1 MTKCARKQIEELK
14 ESKASEETIEFLESY
29 FDAKDMEKKG
39 MLLDP
44 YEQDIIQQVDEIAD
58 MAELSN
64 RWGTA
69 MISMPSSLIS
79 DINYGEPKYRGGR
92 ISVLQGKYNAQ
103 GKAEVLIRYRGK
115 YFWVDKSTVETNQS
129 WDEILGSDPNTDTQ
143 GKFEQ
148 MIEAGKINSVTEMN
162 AVFDKV
168 AALDKQ
174 VNNKV
179 DNEYLK
185 MVMNKLLGAGLRVIP
200 EMNLYLDSEASTNDG
215 FVIREGEKKG
225 VYVKINKDI
234 PRSRSEMSATEVLVH
249 ELVHAATTF
258 AFNYDKS
265 AVTREVDRLIKLREE
280 AMKILTADDLMP
292 EVVVNE
298 EIERQIAEE
307 RLEYINNNL
316 EEFLAYALTNKNVRN
331 KIKDIKVYERD
342 KPKKWSDLVVYYVK
356 KAIDIATMKWRNEKK
371 TATGED
377 VVLNALASIA
387 KAQDKANTTVKANY
401 MNKFG
406 ETIDDLEFKWAD
418 KQKEWIDKFTDK
430 YASGPLDKTG
440 GVIKKTKNF
449 VGLITAA
456 LIDEKSD
463 SAFDTLMNM
472 LKLKPEGIVR
482 NTINTIRKP
491 DELANLAQELGLWS
505 QQVDQNR
512 ETTAGKMADM
522 VSKLFSDKLTTN
534 QKAVLQ
540 SGLQMVGAEVL
551 VDEDIKSLYTDD
563 SKLDERIKELYKELD
578 SESMNFYKHQIDGL
592 VNYMIDGKGSEVQL
606 RNAEAI
612 VRKLGTKDTNV
623 SEDVD
628 EVQVKAVDKLVTLQ
642 AIKRLSK
649 TTRDE
654 IANIAT
660 EQSEALREFMKLQ
673 KATNE
678 YVNRKASFE
687 DRINS
692 KKGHV
697 RETYDKYTSTK
708 IEPLED
714 REKLFAEGFKL
725 VEEIK
730 LAGHDL
736 SGAKLGLFV
745 STNQV
750 VMPFNRHAI
759 RFTGEKQLGLSMF
772 DMALKT
778 GGIDYWQTAI
788 EGIKTGSKLT
798 KGFNEAIEE
807 GKNVELEYGVTPEFD
822 SKGRINNYRYD
833 VPMERKLGLLGMELD
848 GGVALGR
855 TWAHQ
860 FDVEES
866 AKLNEV
872 VFEELMVDV
881 AKNKGISKTNIK
893 NKEYI
898 EISLDSDNDMVR
910 DITKILPKSFKDKI
924 KKINQSEVIDGMV
937 SEEVA
942 ADLLGSRWDS
952 LSLVHQMR
960 FRAKVADGKLWVR
973 RDMLIP
979 MFGMRDLSLINM
991 GYMTKLPT
999 IVRTFIKKMENFW
1012 KEFISLYKV
1021 QVIVKTIPVLVGN
1034 LVSNFL
1040 MGILAGG
1047 NPLEVM
1053 NDSLKAW
1060 KELTIYTDRRKELVE
1075 AEVNYAKTKDKKYKR
1090 EMDRIEND
1098 IKSMAI
1104 YPLIEYGLYTQILE
1118 EVETN
1123 STSDNRIA
1131 RFFDQKLDKAP
1142 TVVKEGAQWLYVTD
1156 KTKLFQ
1162 LMQMATAKSDFVAR
1176 YAQYVMAMKKNV
1188 KNAEKHKGRKLTED
1202 EAKAMEKSI
1211 IRDIR
1216 DTYINYNSPDSPM
1229 LQYMNDM
1236 GLILFTKYAVR
1247 IQRVLTNLLRGH
1259 PIRAAAALIGQEV
1272 MSGAVGWDPSDA
1284 FEKSVFVGGT
1294 DIIYTPS
1301 VMKMFESVVTPHLYT
1316 MAKL

>member
-1 MTKCARKQIEELK
+1 MTKCARQQIKELK
-14 ESKASEETIEFLESY
+14 EANANEETIEFLESY
-29 FDAKDMEKKG
+29 FDAKEMEKKG

-44 YEQDIIQQVDEIAD
+44 DEQDIIQQVDEIAD
-58 MAELSN
+58 MSELKG

-69 MISMPSSLIS
+69 MTTMSSSLIS
-79 DINYGEPKYRGGR
+79 DINFSEPKYRGGN
-92 ISVLQGKYNAQ
+92 ISVLQGRHNSE

-115 YFWVDKSTVETNQS
+115 YFWTDRSSVETNQS

-143 GKFEQ
+143 GNFER
-148 MIEAGKINSVTEMN
+148 MIDSEKMNSVTEMN
-162 AVFDKV
+162 LVFDKV

-179 DNEYLK
+179 DNDHLR

-200 EMNLYLDSEASTNDG
+200 EMNLYIDSEASTNDG
-215 FVIREGEKKG
+215 FVVRDGEKKG
-225 VYVKINKDI
+225 VYLKVNKDT

-258 AFNYDKS
+258 AFNYNKD
-265 AVTREVDRLIKLREE
+265 AVSREVDRLIKLREE
-280 AMKILTADDLMP
+280 AMKVLTAEDLMP
-292 EVVVNE
+292 EVIVNE
-298 EIERQIAEE
+298 VVERQIAEE

-316 EEFLAYALTNKNVRN
+316 EEFLAYALTNKNVRD
-331 KIKDIKVYERD
+331 KIKDIKVYERT
-342 KPKKWSDLVVYYVK
+342 KPKKWSDLAMYYVK
-356 KAIDIATMKWRNEKK
+356 KAIDIATMKWRKEKK

-377 VVLNALASIA
+377 VVLTALIAMA
-387 KAQDKANTTVKANY
+387 KAQDKANTTVKSNY
-401 MNKFG
+401 MNKFS
-406 ETIDDLEFKWAD
+406 ETIDDLEFRWSD
-418 KQKEWIDKFTDK
+418 KQRAMIDKFTDR
-430 YASGPLDKTG
+430 YALGVVKKTG
-440 GVIKKTKNF
+440 GVISKTKNF
-449 VGLITAA
+449 VGLMTAA

-463 SAFDTLMNM
+463 AAFDYVMNA
-472 LKLKPEGIVR
+472 LRLKPEGIIR
-482 NTINTIRKP
+482 TTINTIRKP
-491 DELANLAQELGLWS
+491 DELANVAQELGLWS
-505 QQVDQNR
+505 QQVDQTR

-522 VSKLFSDKLTTN
+522 VSKLFNDKLTNN

-540 SGLQMVGAEVL
+540 SGIQMIGGEIL
-551 VDEDIKSLYTDD
+551 IDEDF
-563 SKLDERIKELYKELD
+563 KELYTNDNKLDDRIEELYKTLD
-578 SESMNFYKHQIDGL
+578 PESMNFYKHQINGL
-592 VNYMIDGKGSEVQL
+592 VDYMIDGKGSEVQL

-612 VRKLGTKDTNV
+612 VRRLGTQSPN
-623 SEDVD
+623 VD
-628 EVQVKAVDKLVTLQ
+628 EDINQAEVQAVDKLVTLQ
-642 AIKRLSK
+642 AIKRLPKS
-649 TTRDE
+649 TRDE
-654 IANIAT
+654 VVKMGT
-660 EQSEALREFMKLQ
+660 EYEDAMREFMKLQ

-678 YVNRKASFE
+678 YVNKNASFE
-687 DRINS
+687 DRVNS

-697 RETYDKYTSTK
+697 RETYDKYTNTR
-708 IEPLED
+708 IELMSNKS
-714 REKLFAEGFKL
+714 KLFSEGFKL
-725 VEEIK
+725 VEEVK

-745 STNQV
+745 NTNQV

-772 DMALKT
+772 DVALKT
-778 GGIDYWQTAI
+778 GSIDYAKTAI

-798 KGFNEAIEE
+798 KGFNEVIEA
-807 GKNVELEYGVTPEFD
+807 GKDVELEYGVTPEFD

-833 VPMERKLGLLGMELD
+833 VPMERKIGLLGMELD

-866 AKLNEV
+866 EKLNEV

-910 DITKILPKSFKDKI
+910 DIARILPKSFKDKI
-924 KKINQSEVIDGMV
+924 KKINKSEVVDGMIN
-937 SEEVA
+937 EDLA
-942 ADLLGSRWDS
+942 ADLVGSRWND
-952 LSLVHQMR
+952 LSLVHKLR

-979 MFGMRDLSLINM
+979 MFGMRDLSLVNM

-999 IVRTFIKKMENFW
+999 IMRTFIKNMENLW

-1021 QVIVKTIPVLVGN
+1021 EVIVKTIPVLTGN
-1034 LVSNFL
+1034 LVSNFI
-1040 MGILAGG
+1040 MGLLAGG
-1047 NPLEVM
+1047 NPLDVM

-1060 KELTIYTDRRKELVE
+1060 QELTIYTDRRKELVE

-1123 STSDNRIA
+1123 STADNRIA
-1131 RFFDQKLDKAP
+1131 RFFDKQLDKTPAI
-1142 TVVKEGAQWLYVTD
+1142 VKEGAQWLYVTD

-1176 YAQYVMAMKKNV
+1176 YAQYTMAMKKNI
-1188 KNAEKHKGRKLTED
+1188 KNAEKNKGRKLTDAESK
-1202 EAKAMEKSI
+1202 EMEKSI
-1211 IRDIR
+1211 IREIR
-1216 DTYINYNSPDSPM
+1216 DTYINYNSPDSP
-1229 LQYMNDM
+1229 LWQYVNDM
-1236 GLILFTKYAVR
+1236 GFVLFTKYAMR
-1247 IQRVLTNLLRGH
+1247 IQRVLLNLLRGH

-1294 DIIYTPS
+1294 DIIYSPS